1 MNYHC
6 REKKVIS
13 FHLYS
18 CATWRTCTFGTIH
31 VAKYSNGLHIMGEK
45 VLMSI
50 FSRYMLPVG
59 NDLHS
64 KTLCR
69 PLNKCTMVSHDQNFF
84 GKNCLIFFFR
94 GSPLW
99 LKKQKLVISISIVD
113 HLVYLPSYFVMSY
126 HFTPGLEVY
135 QVSLR
140 SRSLPINNMH
150 LGKMN
155 IISFSPILWSL
166 CAY

>member
-69 PLNKCTMVSHDQNFF
+69 PLNKCTMV
-84 GKNCLIFFFR
+84 KVMTKIFLKKLSNIF
-94 GSPLW
+94 W

-113 HLVYLPSYFVMSY
+113 HLVYLPSYFVISY